1 MRNILN
7 ISLPNKLAA
16 FARREAKER
25 NYASV
30 SEFIR
35 SLLRQYEETRILA
48 ELRQS
53 QADARAG
60 KGKVLRSLKDLR

>member
-1 MRNILN
+1 MRNIIN
-7 ISLPNKLAA
+7 ISLPAKLAA

-35 SLLRQYEETRILA
+35 SLLREYEENRILA
-48 ELRQS
+48 ELEES
-53 QADARAG
+53 EAEFRAG
-60 KGKVLRSLKDLR
+60 KAKLLRSLKDLE